1 MSNWDSQ
8 ATTASSWDTPATG
21 GSSWDAPASTGSSW
35 DPAPTAKSAAST
47 AAPRSAQNEPSPPP
61 AAPTASSRTVPSSSG
76 GDSWNAPASSGGD
89 SWGAPASSG
98 GDSWG
103 APAASKPT
111 STSWDEKPKAAG
123 GWDAPSVPAKATDS
137 WGNGPSKSNGDFE
150 QPVPAKSNDDWGK
163 PTTQPEESNN
173 DESHPETAK
182 RPSVGG
188 IPLID
193 NEYEV
198 AVKLADLQADSNSPL
213 YSIKTFEEL
222 GLKEELLKGLYAMK
236 FQKPSKI
243 QERALPLLLNDPP
256 KNMIGQSQSGTG
268 KTAAF
273 VLTML
278 SRVDET
284 VPETQALCLSPSR
297 ELARQIMSV
306 VRNMGQFTGVSTAFA
321 IPGERGERGRTLM
334 ANIVVG
340 TPGTVLDLI
349 SRRQLKTDKLKVF
362 VLDEADNM
370 IEGQGHGDQCI
381 RIRNTLPEH
390 TQLVLFSATF
400 PDEVSEYARSIIPDA
415 NEIRLRTEELN
426 VDAIKQL
433 YMDCDSEEHKYEVLV
448 GLYHLLTVGSS
459 IIFVRTRATADEI
472 QRRMTEDGHKVSVL
486 HGAFEGFE
494 RDRIIDDFRAGRS
507 KVLITTNV
515 LARGIDVASISMVIN
530 YDIPTNEFGEPDPQ
544 TYLHRIGRTGRFGR
558 VGVSIS
564 FIHNERTWRQLDEIQ
579 RYFKIEMTR
588 VPTDDWDGVE
598 DILKQTLKGVKLT

>member
-1 MSNWDSQ
+1 MSDWDTP
-8 ATTASSWDTPATG
+8 ATTASSWDTTAPTT
-21 GSSWDAPASTGSSW
+21 SSWDTPASNSSW
-35 DPAPTAKSAAST
+35 DPVPAATPASR
-47 AAPRSAQNEPSPPP
+47 PSQNRPPP
-61 AAPTASSRTVPSSSG
+61 APTPPTADSG
-76 GDSWNAPASSGGD
+76 TAQSTAVGD
-89 SWGAPASSG
+89 SWGAPASSS

-103 APAASKPT
+103 APPVKQHDTRGTPAISKPPKA
-111 STSWDEKPKAAG
+111 SWDDNTPQPKSAG
-123 GWDAPSVPAKATDS
+123 GWDTAPEPSKATDG
-137 WGNGPSKSNGDFE
+137 WENA
-150 QPVPAKSNDDWGK
+150 PAKSNDDWEQVPAPEPTPRTNGVSKPAQPK
-163 PTTQPEESNN
+163 PTTSTVA
-173 DESHPETAK
+173 D
-182 RPSVGG
+182 G
-188 IPLID
+188 IPLVE

-198 AVKLADLQADSNSPL
+198 AVKLADLQADPNSPL
-213 YSIKTFEEL
+213 YSIKSFEEL

-278 SRVDET
+278 SRVDEN

-306 VRNMGQFTGVSTAFA
+306 VRQMGQFTGVSTAFA
-321 IPGERGERGRTLM
+321 IPGERGERGRTVT

-340 TPGTVLDLI
+340 TPGTVLDMI
-349 SRRQLKTDKLKVF
+349 FRRQLKTDKLKVF

-370 IEGQGHGDQCI
+370 IEGQGHGEQCI
-381 RIRNTLPEH
+381 RIRNTLPEL

-426 VDAIKQL
+426 VEAIKQL

-530 YDIPTNEFGEPDPQ
+530 YDIPTNEVGEPDPQ

-579 RYFKIEMTR
+579 RYFNIEMIR
-588 VPTDDWDGVE
+588 VPTDDWDAVE
-598 DILKQTLKGVKLT
+598 EVLKQALKGVKLT